1 MILDNP
7 IVTGSLNVQ
16 NAVTASNIS
25 IAATASAVYFTGSFV
40 GDGTQLS
47 GVTSYTDSDTLDY
60 INSLGVL
67 SGSAQIAS
75 DISGS
80 FTSLSSSLEQRITTN
95 EGDITTTQFRYQ
107 GIQEIIQCLC

>member
-1 MILDNP
+1 MIIDNP

-16 NAVTASNIS
+16 NDVTASNIQVL
-25 IAATASAVYFTGSFV
+25 ATASGIFSGSFV

-47 GVTSYTDSDTLDY
+47 GVTSYTDQDTLYY

-67 SGSAQIAS
+67 SGSNQIAS

-80 FTSLSSSLEQRITTN
+80 FTLTSSSLA
-95 EGDITTTQFRYQ
+95 
-107 GIQEIIQCLC
+107 